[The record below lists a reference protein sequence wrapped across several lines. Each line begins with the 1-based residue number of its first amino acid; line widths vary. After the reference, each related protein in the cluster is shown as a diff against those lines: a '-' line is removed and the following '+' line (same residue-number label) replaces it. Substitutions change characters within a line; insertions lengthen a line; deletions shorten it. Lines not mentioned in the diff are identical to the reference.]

1 MKITDKLLK
10 NISKIMKVTGFIIS
24 AQGDPSVGINPAT
37 WKLEEDFYFD
47 DQEELEEF
55 KNQLKELFTN
65 YCGEIS
71 FIETYEEYQKQIDAE
86 DLEYFAEFPVRYL
99 IRDKDHSYDLFKQAD
114 FSASYSNEVGTA
126 IHTELPK
133 WIPEEGNSDTQVI
146 KSTDPMYKEIL
157 LKAAERLE
165 NEIKNN
171 EYQLKNAKIN
181 LHIINK
187 ELNIGLKAKE

>member
-1 MKITDKLLK
+1 MDVSQKR
-10 NISKIMKVTGFIIS
+10 
-24 AQGDPSVGINPAT
+24 Q
-37 WKLEEDFYFD
+37 DFYFD

-71 FIETYEEYQKQIDAE
+71 FIETYEDYQKQIDAE
-86 DLEYFAEFPVRYL
+86 DFEYFAEFPIRYL

-133 WIPEEGNSDTQVI
+133 WIPEEGQVI

>member
-1 MKITDKLLK
+1 MKI
-10 NISKIMKVTGFIIS
+10 TGFIIS
-24 AQGDPSVGINPAT
+24 AQGDSSVGINSTT

-55 KNQLKELFTN
+55 KNQLKELFTI

-71 FIETYEEYQKQIDAE
+71 FIETYEEYQKKIDTQ

-99 IRDKDHSYDLFKQAD
+99 IRDRDDDRDTFKQAD
-114 FSASYSNEVGTA
+114 FITSYSSAVGTA

-165 NEIKNN
+165 NEIKDE
-171 EYQLKNAKIN
+171 EYRLKNAKLN
-181 LHIINK
+181 LHIIKK
-187 ELNIGLKAKE
+187 ELNIGLKI

>member
-1 MKITDKLLK
+1 MA
-10 NISKIMKVTGFIIS
+10 S
-24 AQGDPSVGINPAT
+24 GDPSVGINPAT

-71 FIETYEEYQKQIDAE
+71 FIETYEKYQKQIDAE

-99 IRDKDHSYDLFKQAD
+99 IRDKDHSSDIFKQAD
-114 FSASYSNEVGTA
+114 FCASYSSEVGTA

-133 WIPEEGNSDTQVI
+133 WIPEEGNSNTQVI

-157 LKAAERLE
+157 LKAAQRLE
-165 NEIKNN
+165 NEIRDE
-171 EYQLKNAKIN
+171 EYRLKNAKLN
-181 LHIINK
+181 LNIITK
-187 ELNIGLKAKE
+187 ELNIGLKIKK

>member
-1 MKITDKLLK
+1 MEITNKLLK
-10 NISKIMKVTGFIIS
+10 NISKIMKVSGFIIS

-71 FIETYEEYQKQIDAE
+71 FVETYEEYRKQIDAE
-86 DLEYFAEFPVRYL
+86 DLEYFTEFPVRYL
-99 IRDKDHSYDLFKQAD
+99 IRDRDYGVDIFKQAD
-114 FSASYSNEVGTA
+114 CCASYSSEVGTA

-133 WIPEEGNSDTQVI
+133 WIPEEGQVI

-165 NEIKNN
+165 NEIRDE
-171 EYQLKNAKIN
+171 EYRLKNAKLN
-181 LHIINK
+181 LRIIAK
-187 ELNIGLKAKE
+187 ELNIGLKIKK